1 VNAPGY
7 LPAPQDWPDGPVRE
21 YGARNQSSGWS
32 ESATIIVA
40 CLLGVLAA
48 ALAVLVL
55 TDAPAPNPS
64 QSVDGPNGVGA
75 RVQSFDWAE
84 VTRVLNSDSVNV

>member
-1 VNAPGY
+1 MNSSRPEAWASDARGLTSPPGSQ
-7 LPAPQDWPDGPVRE
+7 PWPE
-21 YGARNQSSGWS
+21 A
-32 ESATIIVA
+32 ATIIVA

-48 ALAVLVL
+48 CMAVLVL
-55 TDAPAPNPS
+55 TDAPAPNPP

-84 VTRVLNSDSVNV
+84 VTRVLNPDSMNV